1 MRQTSFLFTMQLA
14 VVLLAGCG
22 SVRDQVIEPVLEGAP
37 DSDLLV
43 YRGDSVQ
50 LTYWLWDQ
58 KGVMAFAI
66 YNATDRPIYVDWYKS
81 ALIHQ
86 GTRLPY
92 WADRRSVKIEGF
104 SQGSALTIGDVNRYM
119 GTFTARTHSTGSFT
133 GSIVESKPERISF
146 IPPKSR
152 LFINTRWNLMSG
164 SFASGWTKSMVPAS
178 YMPKRMEEIKVREY
192 AREDTPLTFRNFLT
206 WSFTEDFGQEF
217 HVDNAF
223 WVRRVTSMTNKQF
236 KGLRLSNE
244 GPPPYPYAYPY
255 GGGDRFYFEFKD

>member
-1 MRQTSFLFTMQLA
+1 MRRTVSLLCVLATLFT
-14 VVLLAGCG
+14 VSSCS
-22 SVRDQVIEPVLEGAP
+22 SVRDQVIEPVLEGAA
-37 DSDLLV
+37 DGDLLV
-43 YRGDSVQ
+43 HLGDSVQ

-66 YNATDRPIYVDWYKS
+66 YNATDRPIYIDWYKS

-104 SQGSALTIGDVNRYM
+104 SQGSALTIGDVNRYL
-119 GTFTARTHSTGSFT
+119 GTFSARTTTTGSFT

-152 LFINTRWNLMSG
+152 LFMNTRWNLMSG
-164 SFASGWTKSMVPAS
+164 SFASGWSKSMVPAT
-178 YMPKRMEEIKVREY
+178 YLDNRMEEIKVREY
-192 AREDTPLTFRNFLT
+192 TREDTPMTFRNFLT
-206 WSFTEDFGQEF
+206 WSFTEDFGKEYYL
-217 HVDNAF
+217 DNSF
-223 WVRRVTSMTNKQF
+223 WVKRVTSMTNKQF
-236 KGLRLSNE
+236 KGKRLSSE

-255 GGGDRFYFEFKD
+255 GGGNRFYFEFKD